1 MFLPTENIGCNVR
14 HSRAYP
20 WGYGISG
27 QWLYRLDVFWGGRNP
42 GYSCIKKVDT
52 QLHLTRE
59 KLAEE
64 LGILVFTVS
73 NIVANKNNILKQGE
87 SSKPCKSQQFLDPC
101 KMFSLLRS
109 SCLICW
115 KIS

>member
-1 MFLPTENIGCNVR
+1 VDSGCIGWTYFGVVVTR
-14 HSRAYP
+14 GTHVLRK
-20 WGYGISG
+20 WT
-27 QWLYRLDVFWGGRNP
+27 L
-42 GYSCIKKVDT
+42 
-52 QLHLTRE
+52 LHLTRE

-87 SSKPCKSQQFLDPC
+87 SSKPCKSQQFLDNPC